1 MIVLI
6 LYCDFRNATTML
18 RPVTTLVPRIL
29 LGDDHGQTYSGNCS
43 FIWSREHPWP
53 DAYARDD
60 APFILGRRTHL
71 NVGNKL
77 TICRYWCCYC
87 WANCYC
93 ATISSVS
100 ISGSFVLFM
109 ISLSSRSLKTKR
121 SLYRSVA
128 WCISTTR
135 NAKTSSPWRRGFR
148 YMQSN
153 PNSQI
158 HFKQQRKDGTLL
170 SCSSHTPQNR
180 VFNSSVGLWHDK
192 QQ

>member
-6 LYCDFRNATTML
+6 LFCNFRNATTML

-43 FIWSREHPWP
+43 FIWSREHPWS

-121 SLYRSVA
+121 SLY
-128 WCISTTR
+128 
-135 NAKTSSPWRRGFR
+135 WRRRHPGEEDSGICNQIPTAR
-148 YMQSN
+148 YTLNSN
-153 PNSQI
+153 ERTELCCLVVVIPHRIAYS
-158 HFKQQRKDGTLL
+158 
-170 SCSSHTPQNR
+170 TPP
-180 VFNSSVGLWHDK
+180 
-192 QQ
+192 